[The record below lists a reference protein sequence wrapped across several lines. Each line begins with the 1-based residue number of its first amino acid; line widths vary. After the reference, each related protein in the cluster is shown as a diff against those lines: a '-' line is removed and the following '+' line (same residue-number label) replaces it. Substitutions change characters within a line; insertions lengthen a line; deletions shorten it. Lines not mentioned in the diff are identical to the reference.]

1 MMVRIMSTH
10 KIPRGFAPK
19 KQGGSQ
25 GGLLV
30 TRVC

>member
-25 GGLLV
+25 GSLLG